1 MCLILIYSIFAAW
14 TECVKSSSVSTPTKK
29 DPTDNQRKRITEKQ
43 ENKNISDILYIRYKY
58 TKNMI
63 NSQNIAKARSQA
75 TYKLLHMH
83 TTILYICNNI
93 LVYKFR

>member
-29 DPTDNQRKRITEKQ
+29 DPTDNNQRKRITEKQ
-43 ENKNISDILYIRYKY
+43 ENKYISDILYIRYKY

-63 NSQNIAKARSQA
+63 NSQNIAKALSGHVQTVA
-75 TYKLLHMH
+75 HAYD
-83 TTILYICNNI
+83 NI
-93 LVYKFR
+93 IYM